1 MFFPPPFR
9 WIRGCFSPHALPG
22 AAKPLGEDGCSLR
35 YALLTVHQLNFL
47 TKLLT
52 SNNLVVRRQ
61 TIGGPVKQ
69 LKANKMP
76 LSLQVQHHILDL
88 IKDDTFS
95 PGDRLPSE
103 AEFSMN
109 LGVSR
114 PTLREALK
122 SLEQEGVLLRKHGVG
137 TFISS
142 HTPFLESGLEV
153 LESLECQAKRS
164 GIKLEVV
171 DQTVLERPA
180 TLEELDML
188 ALPVDKPIDILS
200 VDRVIAVKGRPVAH
214 LKDAVPLT
222 YLCKKDL
229 DNQFSSSVLDI
240 LLKRDAPSPALSRAE
255 IEAVK
260 AGTNEAS
267 RLGISEGE
275 ALLKL
280 TGQLYNRDEEVL
292 DYSVSYFVPGFFKFH
307 LMRKVP
313 NG

>member
-1 MFFPPPFR
+1 M
-9 WIRGCFSPHALPG
+9 
-22 AAKPLGEDGCSLR
+22 
-35 YALLTVHQLNFL
+35 
-47 TKLLT
+47 
-52 SNNLVVRRQ
+52 
-61 TIGGPVKQ
+61 KQ
-69 LKANKMP
+69 LKTNKMP
-76 LSLQVQHHILDL
+76 LSFQVQQHILDL

-103 AEFSMN
+103 AEFSVR

-142 HTPFLESGLEV
+142 HTPFMEAGLEV
-153 LESLECQAKRS
+153 LESLERQAKRF
-164 GIKLEVV
+164 GIKLEVT

-180 TLEELDML
+180 TSEELDML
-188 ALPVDKPIDILS
+188 AFPKDKPIDILS
-200 VDRVIAVKGRPVAH
+200 VDRVIAVKGKPVAY
-214 LKDAVPLT
+214 LKDVVPLT

-229 DNQFSSSVLDI
+229 ENQFTSSVLDI
-240 LLKRDAPSPALSRAE
+240 FLERDAFPAAISRAE

-260 AGTNEAS
+260 AGTNEAL
-267 RLGISEGE
+267 RLGLSKGE

-280 TGQLYNRDEEVL
+280 TGQLYNHDEEVM

-313 NG
+313 KG

>member
-1 MFFPPPFR
+1 M
-9 WIRGCFSPHALPG
+9 ALNIV
-22 AAKPLGEDGCSLR
+22 D
-35 YALLTVHQLNFL
+35 
-47 TKLLT
+47 
-52 SNNLVVRRQ
+52 VRRQ
-61 TIGGPVKQ
+61 TIGGRVRQ
-69 LKANKMP
+69 LKTNKMP
-76 LSLQVQHHILDL
+76 LSLQVQQHILDL

-95 PGDRLPSE
+95 PGERLPSE
-103 AEFSMN
+103 AEFSMR

-142 HTPFLESGLEV
+142 HTPFMESGLEV
-153 LESLECQAKRS
+153 LESLERQAKRF
-164 GIKLEVV
+164 GIKLEVI

-180 TLEELDML
+180 TSEELDRL
-188 ALPVDKPIDILS
+188 GLPIDKPIDILS
-200 VDRVIAVKGRPVAH
+200 VDRVIAVKGRSVAH
-214 LKDAVPLT
+214 LKDVVPLT
-222 YLCKKDL
+222 YLSKKDI
-229 DNQFSSSVLDI
+229 DDHFSSSVLDI
-240 LLKRDAPSPALSRAE
+240 FLKRDTLSPTISRAE

-260 AGTNEAS
+260 AETNEAS

-280 TGQLYNRDEEVL
+280 TGQLYNHNKEVV

-313 NG
+313 KG

>member
-1 MFFPPPFR
+1 M
-9 WIRGCFSPHALPG
+9 IMALNIV
-22 AAKPLGEDGCSLR
+22 D
-35 YALLTVHQLNFL
+35 
-47 TKLLT
+47 
-52 SNNLVVRRQ
+52 VRRQ
-61 TIGGPVKQ
+61 TIGDPVKQ

-76 LSLQVQHHILDL
+76 LSLQVQYHILDL

-103 AEFSMN
+103 AEFSMS

-142 HTPFLESGLEV
+142 HTPFMESGLEV
-153 LESLECQAKRS
+153 LESLERQAKRF

-180 TLEELDML
+180 TSEELDML
-188 ALPVDKPIDILS
+188 AFPLDKPIDILS
-200 VDRVIAVKGRPVAH
+200 VDRVIAVKGKSVAH

-240 LLKRDAPSPALSRAE
+240 FLKRDVLSPVISRAE

-260 AGTNEAS
+260 AGANEAS

-280 TGQLYNRDEEVL
+280 TGQLYNHDEEVM

-307 LMRKVP
+307 LMRKVSK
-313 NG
+313 G